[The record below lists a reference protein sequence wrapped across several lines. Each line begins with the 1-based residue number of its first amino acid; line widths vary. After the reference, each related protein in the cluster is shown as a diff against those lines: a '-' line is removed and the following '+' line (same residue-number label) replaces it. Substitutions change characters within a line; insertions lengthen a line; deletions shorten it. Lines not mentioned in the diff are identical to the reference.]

1 MIILIKFI
9 YTNVYGYY
17 LLYDYNVSRFI
28 FNVWLIFRVRNSE
41 KFQIKF
47 QNFFFSLLHFSYI
60 IIHSCISNIFN
71 SSRSN
76 KLQS

>member
-28 FNVWLIFRVRNSE
+28 FNMWLVFRVRNSE
-41 KFQIKF
+41 KFQI
-47 QNFFFSLLHFSYI
+47 
-60 IIHSCISNIFN
+60 
-71 SSRSN
+71 
-76 KLQS
+76 

>member
-9 YTNVYGYY
+9 YTNVYRYY

-41 KFQIKF
+41 KFQI
-47 QNFFFSLLHFSYI
+47 
-60 IIHSCISNIFN
+60 
-71 SSRSN
+71 
-76 KLQS
+76 

>member
-9 YTNVYGYY
+9 YTNIYGYY
-17 LLYDYNVSRFI
+17 LLYDYNVPRFI
-28 FNVWLIFRVRNSE
+28 FNVWLVFRVRNSE

-60 IIHSCISNIFN
+60 IIVYFEYLQLVTVKQIS
-71 SSRSN
+71 
-76 KLQS
+76 KLG

>member
-9 YTNVYGYY
+9 YTNIYGYY

-28 FNVWLIFRVRNSE
+28 FNVWLVFRVRNSE

-47 QNFFFSLLHFSYI
+47 QNFFFLYYTFLI
-60 IIHSCISNIFN
+60 
-71 SSRSN
+71 
-76 KLQS
+76 L